1 MQKLLLLILVS
12 FIVADEYYTIR
23 SGDTLSGIASRYG
36 VSVSDLV
43 SWNNIANP
51 NLIYAGQKIIVKKSG
66 SGGSSTPSTPS
77 SSGSY
82 KITASQ
88 MQRMGW
94 TNYNLDDLNS
104 CIKRF
109 DITTTQRIRHFI
121 SQTSHESGCG
131 KWTKELGGQ
140 SYCSK
145 YDWRKDLGNTQAGD
159 GCRFKGAG
167 YIQLTG
173 RANYQAFANFIK
185 DQNVMQGVEYVAS
198 KYPWTSAG
206 FWWYNNGMNR
216 LCDNGASVETITR
229 RVNGGLN
236 GLADRKKHYLNAC
249 NVFK

>member
-1 MQKLLLLILVS
+1 MQKLLLLILIS
-12 FIVADEYYTIR
+12 FIVADEYYTIK
-23 SGDTLSGIASRYG
+23 SGDTLSGIASRFG

-51 NLIYAGQKIIVKKSG
+51 NLIYAGDTIIVKKSG
-66 SGGSSTPSTPS
+66 SSTPSTP

-88 MQRMGW
+88 MQRMAW

-109 DITTTQRIRHFI
+109 DINTTERIRHFI
-121 SQTSHESGCG
+121 SKTSHESGCG
-131 KWTKELGGQ
+131 KWTKELGDQ
-140 SYCSK
+140 SYCSQ
-145 YDWRKDLGNTQAGD
+145 YEYRTDLGNTQPGD

-185 DQNVMQGVEYVAS
+185 DQNVMQGVDYVAS

-206 FWWYNNGMNR
+206 FWWYNNGMNK
-216 LCDNGASVETITR
+216 LCDNGASVEQITR
-229 RVNGGLN
+229 RVNGGIN
-236 GLADRKKHYLNAC
+236 GLAERKKYYLTAC